1 MKAKRLIV
9 LVLLVLGCATA
20 FPAGKTSLFAVG
32 KPAAGERDLG
42 VIFNTNDILLDLE
55 SYQGGVGAKIGLGQ
69 YVLRPMADILL
80 NTGDIHPPF
89 SLTLGAVLE
98 KHILPG
104 PVSLYWGP
112 SAEMGFTSILTS
124 KVDADN
130 WTQTIAWELLSAGCV
145 AGIELFIL
153 DSLSVFVEYSLALTL
168 GLNTTRTSVAGSVSS
183 NTEFTYKLNLGLG
196 NQTMLGLVFYFK
208 RKKP

>member
-1 MKAKRLIV
+1 VKAKRLIV

-42 VIFNTNDILLDLE
+42 VIFNTGDILLDLE
-55 SYQGGVGAKIGLGQ
+55 SYQGGVGAKIGLGP

-80 NTGDIHPPF
+80 NTDFNPF

-112 SAEMGFTSILTS
+112 SAEMGVTILNNRF
-124 KVDADN
+124 DADN
-130 WTQTIAWELLSAGCV
+130 WTQTITWELLSAGCV

-153 DSLSVFVEYSLALTL
+153 ESLSVFVEYSLALTL

-183 NTEFTYKLNLGLG
+183 NTEFSYKLDLGLG

-208 RKKP
+208 RKKT

>member
-1 MKAKRLIV
+1 VKAKRLIV

-80 NTGDIHPPF
+80 NTDFNPF

-112 SAEMGFTSILTS
+112 SLEMGVTILNNRF
-124 KVDADN
+124 DADN
-130 WTQTIAWELLSAGCV
+130 WTQNIAWELLSAGCV
-145 AGIELFIL
+145 AGFELFIF
-153 DSLSVFVEYSLALTL
+153 DFLSVFAEYNLALTL
-168 GLNTTRTSVAGSVSS
+168 GLNTDRMSVAGVESS
-183 NTEFTYKLNLGLG
+183 TTEFTYKLDLGLG
-196 NQTMLGLVFYFK
+196 NSAMFGIVVYLT
-208 RKKP
+208 RKKR

>member
-9 LVLLVLGCATA
+9 LVLLILGCATA
-20 FPAGKTSLFAVG
+20 FPAGKTSLFSGG

-55 SYQGGVGAKIGLGQ
+55 SYQGGVGAKIGLGP

-80 NTGDIHPPF
+80 NTDFNPF

-112 SAEMGFTSILTS
+112 SLEMGVTILNNRF
-124 KVDADN
+124 DADN
-130 WTQTIAWELLSAGCV
+130 WTQNIAWELLSAGCV
-145 AGIELFIL
+145 AGFELFIF
-153 DSLSVFVEYSLALTL
+153 DFLSVFAEYNLALTL
-168 GLNTTRTSVAGSVSS
+168 GLNTDRMSVAGVESS
-183 NTEFTYKLNLGLG
+183 TTEFTYKLDLGLG
-196 NQTMLGLVFYFK
+196 NSAMFGIVVYLT
-208 RKKP
+208 RKKR

>member
-80 NTGDIHPPF
+80 NTDFNPF

-112 SAEMGFTSILTS
+112 SLEMGVTILNNRF
-124 KVDADN
+124 DADN
-130 WTQTIAWELLSAGCV
+130 WTQNIAWELLSAGCV
-145 AGIELFIL
+145 AGFELFIF
-153 DSLSVFVEYSLALTL
+153 DFLSVFAEYNLALTL
-168 GLNTTRTSVAGSVSS
+168 GLNTDRMSVAGVKNST
-183 NTEFTYKLNLGLG
+183 TEFTYKLDLGLG
-196 NQTMLGLVFYFK
+196 NSAMFGIVVYLT
-208 RKKP
+208 RKKR

>member
-9 LVLLVLGCATA
+9 LVLLILGCAAA

-55 SYQGGVGAKIGLGQ
+55 SYQGGVGAKIGLGP

-80 NTGDIHPPF
+80 NTGVNPF
-89 SLTLGAVLE
+89 SLTLGAELE

-104 PVSLYWGP
+104 PVSVYWGP
-112 SAEMGFTSILTS
+112 SLQTGFTILTN

-130 WTQTIAWELLSAGCV
+130 WTQNIAWELLSAGCV

-183 NTEFTYKLNLGLG
+183 NTEFTYKLDLGLG

>member
-9 LVLLVLGCATA
+9 LVLLVLGCAAA
-20 FPAGKTSLFAVG
+20 FPAGRTSLFAVG

-80 NTGDIHPPF
+80 NTDFNPF

-112 SAEMGFTSILTS
+112 SLEMGVTILNNRF
-124 KVDADN
+124 DADN
-130 WTQTIAWELLSAGCV
+130 WTQNIAWELLSAGCV
-145 AGIELFIL
+145 AGFELFIF
-153 DSLSVFVEYSLALTL
+153 DFLSVFAEYNLALTL
-168 GLNTTRTSVAGSVSS
+168 GLNTDRMSVAGVESS
-183 NTEFTYKLNLGLG
+183 TTEFTYKLDLGLG
-196 NQTMLGLVFYFK
+196 NSAMFGIVVYLT
-208 RKKP
+208 RKKR

>member
-1 MKAKRLIV
+1 VKAKRLIV

-80 NTGDIHPPF
+80 NTDFNPF

-98 KHILPG
+98 KHLLPG

-112 SAEMGFTSILTS
+112 SLEMGVTILNNRF
-124 KVDADN
+124 DADN
-130 WTQTIAWELLSAGCV
+130 WTQNIAWELLSAGCV
-145 AGIELFIL
+145 AGFELFIF
-153 DSLSVFVEYSLALTL
+153 DFLSVFAEYNLALTL
-168 GLNTTRTSVAGSVSS
+168 GLNTDRMSVAGVESS
-183 NTEFTYKLNLGLG
+183 TTEFTYKLDLGLG
-196 NQTMLGLVFYFK
+196 NSAMFGIVVYLT
-208 RKKP
+208 RKKR

>member
-1 MKAKRLIV
+1 VKAKRLIV

-80 NTGDIHPPF
+80 NTDFNPF

-112 SAEMGFTSILTS
+112 SLEMGVTILNNRF
-124 KVDADN
+124 DADN
-130 WTQTIAWELLSAGCV
+130 WTQNIAWELLSAGCV

-183 NTEFTYKLNLGLG
+183 TTEFTYKLDLGLG

>member
-1 MKAKRLIV
+1 VKAKRLIV

-80 NTGDIHPPF
+80 NTDFNPF

-112 SAEMGFTSILTS
+112 SLEMGVTILNNRF
-124 KVDADN
+124 DADN
-130 WTQTIAWELLSAGCV
+130 WTQNIAWELLSAGCV
-145 AGIELFIL
+145 GGIELFIF
-153 DSLSVFVEYSLALTL
+153 DSLSIFAEYSLALTL
-168 GLNTTRTSVAGSVSS
+168 GMNTDRMSVAGVESS
-183 NTEFTYKLNLGLG
+183 TTEFTYKLDLGLG
-196 NQTMLGLVFYFK
+196 NSAMFGIVVYLT
-208 RKKP
+208 RKKR

>member
-9 LVLLVLGCATA
+9 LVLLVLGCVAA
-20 FPAGKTSLFAVG
+20 FPAGKTSLFSGG

-80 NTGDIHPPF
+80 NTDFNPF

-112 SAEMGFTSILTS
+112 SLEMGVTILNNRF
-124 KVDADN
+124 DADN
-130 WTQTIAWELLSAGCV
+130 WTQNIAWELLSAGCV
-145 AGIELFIL
+145 AGFELFIF
-153 DSLSVFVEYSLALTL
+153 DFLSVFAEYNLALTL
-168 GLNTTRTSVAGSVSS
+168 GLNTDRMSVAGVESS
-183 NTEFTYKLNLGLG
+183 TTEFTYKLDLGLG
-196 NQTMLGLVFYFK
+196 NSAMFGIVVYLT
-208 RKKP
+208 RKKR

>member
-80 NTGDIHPPF
+80 NTDFNPF

-112 SAEMGFTSILTS
+112 SLEMGVTILNNRF
-124 KVDADN
+124 DADN
-130 WTQTIAWELLSAGCV
+130 WTQNIAWELLSAGCV
-145 AGIELFIL
+145 AGFELFIF
-153 DSLSVFVEYSLALTL
+153 DFLSVFAEYNLALTL
-168 GLNTTRTSVAGSVSS
+168 GLNTDRMSVAGVESS
-183 NTEFTYKLNLGLG
+183 TTEFTYKLDLGLG
-196 NQTMLGLVFYFK
+196 NSAMFGIVVYLT
-208 RKKP
+208 RKKR

>member
-1 MKAKRLIV
+1 VKAKRLIV
-9 LVLLVLGCATA
+9 LVLFVLGCVAA
-20 FPAGKTSLFAVG
+20 FPAGKTSLFTIG
-32 KPAAGERDLG
+32 KPAVGERDLG
-42 VIFNTNDILLDLE
+42 VIFNTGDILFDLE
-55 SYQGGVGAKIGLGQ
+55 SYQGGVGAKIGLGP

-80 NTGDIHPPF
+80 NTGVNPF

-112 SAEMGFTSILTS
+112 SAELGFTILTT
-124 KVDADN
+124 KIDADN

-153 DSLSVFVEYSLALTL
+153 ESLSLFVEYSLALTL
-168 GLNTTRTSVAGSVSS
+168 GLNTTRTSVAGTVDST
-183 NTEFTYKLNLGLG
+183 NEFTYKLDLGMG
-196 NQTMLGLVFYFK
+196 NSAMFGIVFYLT
-208 RKKP
+208 RKKR

>member
-80 NTGDIHPPF
+80 NTDFNPF

-104 PVSLYWGP
+104 PVSVYWGP
-112 SAEMGFTSILTS
+112 SLEMGVTILNNRF
-124 KVDADN
+124 DADN
-130 WTQTIAWELLSAGCV
+130 WTQNIAWELLSAGCV
-145 AGIELFIL
+145 AGFELFIF
-153 DSLSVFVEYSLALTL
+153 DFLSVFAEYNLALTL
-168 GLNTTRTSVAGSVSS
+168 GLNTDRMSVAGVESS
-183 NTEFTYKLNLGLG
+183 TTEFTYKLDLGLG
-196 NQTMLGLVFYFK
+196 NSAMFGIVVYLT
-208 RKKP
+208 RKKR